1 MIQNSLLAPPA
12 AWYEKNPKPPRVACF
27 MRFSGLYLFRI
38 ETDWHD
44 YRDAELAITLP
55 VCSDCR
61 GLNYSHVDENTW
73 RFIFT
78 IIMSVK
84 RAEWLASTKW
94 CLFKGHLSPA
104 AVPVG
109 WACVL
114 RIRRCLD
121 VAAECRWRCL
131 SETSVTFSTGTC
143 HCFEQHSPHQWL
155 LSATTTDTL
164 LIYFP
169 SPFSVCPAGCC
180 CELL

>member
-1 MIQNSLLAPPA
+1 M
-12 AWYEKNPKPPRVACF
+12 WYEKKNPPNPKPPHVACF

-61 GLNYSHVDENTW
+61 GLNYSHVDENT
-73 RFIFT
+73 RRLIFT
-78 IIMSVK
+78 IIMTVK

-114 RIRRCLD
+114 TIRRCRVQMAVSVRDLRD
-121 VAAECRWRCL
+121 LFHRYMSLLWAALTSSVAALSHDHRHTAHLFPISVLCLPCR
-131 SETSVTFSTGTC
+131 
-143 HCFEQHSPHQWL
+143 L
-155 LSATTTDTL
+155 LLRAAV
-164 LIYFP
+164 I
-169 SPFSVCPAGCC
+169 VVV
-180 CELL
+180 